1 MTNID
6 ENAAEAYLAFI
17 HASNLRNVF
26 KGLLEEQGFSS
37 LSLSV
42 IEYLA
47 ITDNLNQLNTTAK
60 VGQYANALGVESKVM
75 NLELE
80 ILQIQGFIEKN
91 QDEEEGEFFM
101 LTEEGLQLGSLL
113 LSPLDFM
120 LVQSSLPDET
130 WEVLK
135 TVSEELSEQYA
146 NRCISFID
154 DRIDA

>member
-26 KGLLEEQGFSS
+26 KKLLEEQGFSP

-47 ITDNLNQLNTTAK
+47 ITDNLDQLNTTAK
-60 VGQYANALGVESKVM
+60 VGEYTNALGVGPKVM

-80 ILQIQGFIEKN
+80 ILQTQGFIEKN
-91 QDEEEGEFFM
+91 QDEEEADFFM
-101 LTEEGLQLGSLL
+101 LTKDGLQLGSLL

-120 LVQSSLPDET
+120 LVQSSLPDEV
-130 WEVLK
+130 WEALE
-135 TVSEELSEQYA
+135 TVSEQLTDQYA
-146 NRCISFID
+146 NRCISLID
-154 DRIDA
+154 DKIDA